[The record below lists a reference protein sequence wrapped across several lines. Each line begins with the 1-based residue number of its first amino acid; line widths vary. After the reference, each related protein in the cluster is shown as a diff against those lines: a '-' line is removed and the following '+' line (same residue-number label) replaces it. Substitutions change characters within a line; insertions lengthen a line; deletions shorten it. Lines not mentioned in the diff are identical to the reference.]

1 MNQRYRNLQRFR
13 WPLIVTAVILG
24 VIVFMWL
31 FVAVVIGPDS
41 ARTSMESAFTP
52 PETPKNE
59 CDGGTDGQE
68 SANIPQHTKIVVP
81 FDGLQKLPDGIRET
95 IGSVTAIFIESGD
108 NNECSCGSG
117 FVIDRDLV
125 ATAAHVIPQKEYK
138 SLMVACNNK
147 RVVGRVV
154 YLDRNR
160 DVTFISA
167 ECGERK
173 TELDHETP
181 GVDDPLVM
189 SGYMFSF
196 NSEPGCPSIVAEQ
209 FVKNT
214 SPIPSAK
221 ITRESVDSASN
232 ELTRS
237 VLAATLTGDIPPM
250 SAISGAM
257 VPGNSGSPV
266 FRRENGIVV
275 GMASFIDFKMN
286 RTYVIRS
293 VSLRQALDEY
303 RKKKVLT
310 GVGGAEHRKR
320 GEEPGVGGVR

>member
-31 FVAVVIGPDS
+31 FVQIVIGPGNDMRS
-41 ARTSMESAFTP
+41 AMESAFTP

-59 CDGGTDGQE
+59 RDGGTDGQE
-68 SANIPQHTKIVVP
+68 PANIPQHTKIVVP
-81 FDGLQKLPDGIRET
+81 YGGLQKLPDGIRKT
-95 IGSVTAIFIESGD
+95 ASSVTAIFIESEGVD
-108 NNECSCGSG
+108 EYNRGSG

-125 ATAAHVIPQKEYK
+125 ATTAHVIPQKEYK

-147 RVVGRVV
+147 RVAGRVV

-181 GVDDPLVM
+181 GVDDPLVI

-196 NSEPGCPSIVAEQ
+196 NSEPGCLSTVAKQ
-209 FVKNT
+209 FVGNT

-221 ITRESVDSASN
+221 ITREIVDSASN

-257 VPGNSGSPV
+257 MPGNSGSPV

-275 GMASFIDFKMN
+275 GIASVIDFKMN
-286 RTYVIRS
+286 RTYMIRAE
-293 VSLRQALDEY
+293 SLQQALDKY
-303 RKKKVLT
+303 RKKKVLAD
-310 GVGGAEHRKR
+310 VD
-320 GEEPGVGGVR
+320 GVR